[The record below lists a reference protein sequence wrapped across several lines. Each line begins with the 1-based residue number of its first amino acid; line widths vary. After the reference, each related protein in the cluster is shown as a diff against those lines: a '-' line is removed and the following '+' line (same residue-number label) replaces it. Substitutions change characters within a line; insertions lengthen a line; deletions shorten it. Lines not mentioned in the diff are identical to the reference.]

1 MTTIVMNT
9 LNSAVT
15 EYNWSFQSIT
25 PTHAGSATG
34 IYLLGGD
41 IDDTANIDARVV
53 TGLTEWGSSL
63 KKFVGMVYFALVGE
77 GYGTL
82 IVQTPDDEYAY
93 DFPVRSSGQS
103 REKPGR
109 GIRENYL
116 AFGFSNI
123 DGADFRM
130 DRIEVLIK
138 ESTTRRV

>member
-34 IYLLGGD
+34 LYLLGGD
-41 IDDTANIDARVV
+41 LDDTSEINSRVV

-63 KKFVGMVYFALVGE
+63 KKFVEMVYFALIGE

-82 IVQTPDDEYAY
+82 IVQTLDDEYAY
-93 DFPVRSSGQS
+93 DFPIRSSGQS

-116 AFGFSNI
+116 AFGYSNL
-123 DGADFRM
+123 DGADFRL
-130 DRIEVLIK
+130 DRVEVLIK